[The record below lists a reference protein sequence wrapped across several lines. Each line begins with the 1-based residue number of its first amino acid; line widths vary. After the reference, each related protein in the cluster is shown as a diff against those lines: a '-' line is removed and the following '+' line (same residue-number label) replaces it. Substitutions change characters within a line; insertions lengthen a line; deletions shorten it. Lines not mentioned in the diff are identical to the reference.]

1 MDLPGRGGGGFLLE
15 PGTNLAGVAAEHRA
29 GLADVGGEEERRRA
43 HRRHRQHEVGQR
55 HLSLSL
61 SLSSLRAPC
70 GVIGF
75 IFFSS
80 FAPRKRRRGERGGEG
95 GRGSEMGSGCRVG
108 PEQIGFFL
116 SRDPGRTMQ
125 KGRDGLARSPT
136 KNKIK

>member
-61 SLSSLRAPC
+61 SLAGGGC
-70 GVIGF
+70 GLC
-75 IFFSS
+75 
-80 FAPRKRRRGERGGEG
+80 RRRRPDRRIYPVDAGIVPHAMYLGRANGPVYRGPKRAAG
-95 GRGSEMGSGCRVG
+95 
-108 PEQIGFFL
+108 
-116 SRDPGRTMQ
+116 
-125 KGRDGLARSPT
+125 
-136 KNKIK
+136 

>member
-75 IFFSS
+75 IFFFFFCSKKEE
-80 FAPRKRRRGERGGEG
+80 KRRERRRRRWKGKRNGKRLPGGARADRVFPVERSWPYDAEG
-95 GRGSEMGSGCRVG
+95 
-108 PEQIGFFL
+108 
-116 SRDPGRTMQ
+116 
-125 KGRDGLARSPT
+125 KGWARSLT
-136 KNKIK
+136 NQK